1 MVIKNMRGNMRKD
14 LNAAAS
20 TFKDNCDPQTLES
33 IKLQIFSPSEIEE
46 LSFGEIKSPE
56 TVNYRTFG
64 PVPDGLFC
72 ARVFG
77 PTRDWQCECGKY
89 KRLKH
94 RGVICEKCGVEVT
107 LSKVRRERMG
117 HIRLATPVAH
127 IWFLKSLPSRISWM
141 LDMKRKD
148 VERVLYYEAY
158 IVIDGGMTELERGQI
173 LTEEEYYQQ
182 LEAHGDEFDA
192 KMGGEAIHEILSA
205 IDIDVEIAEILEE
218 LPSITSDAKRKKQT
232 KRLSMLNAFKTSG
245 NRPQD
250 MVMTVLPV
258 LPPDL
263 RPLVPLPGGRFA
275 TSDLNDLYRR
285 VINRNN
291 RLKRLL
297 ELGAPSI
304 IVNNEKRM
312 LQEAVDALFDNGR
325 RGKVITGTNKRP
337 LQSIAGFL
345 KGKKGRFRQNLL
357 GKRVDFSA
365 RSVIVVGPT
374 LKLHQCGI
382 PKKMAIELFKPF
394 VYGRLQRLG
403 LASTIKS
410 AKKMVEREEA
420 AVWDVLEHVIR
431 EHPVLLN
438 RAPTLH
444 RLSIQAFEPKLIE
457 GKAIQLHPLACASFN
472 ADFDGDTMSVH
483 VPLTYEA
490 QLEARCLM
498 MSTNNILSPAS
509 GKPVVAPQLD
519 IILGLYYLTQQRF
532 AVKGEGMLFS
542 NEQELTRA
550 YEQDLV
556 DIHALVK
563 VRITHGE
570 KTMVVETTPGRITLK
585 RVLPTNIPFEMIN
598 KVLKKKDISNLVNEC
613 YRRCDTKQTVVFVD
627 QIMYLGFE
635 YATKSGA
642 SIGIDNI
649 EIPEQKQSI
658 LVRGENDVAAIQKQF
673 DSGLIT
679 QKEYSNKVIDVWSDV
694 ADKVADIMMTNM
706 STDVYIDQQGK
717 EQQQPSANPVFM
729 MADSGARGSVAQLRQ
744 LAGMRGPMSRPDGSI
759 IERPVTANLKE
770 GLDVL
775 QYYTTT
781 HGSRKGLADTA
792 LKTANSGHL
801 TRRLVDV
808 AQDLVVTEYDCQTE
822 SGIEV
827 SSHIEGGEIVE
838 SLVDRVLGRV
848 LSKDVTGLNGE
859 VIIKRGEMLD
869 EKNVTLLDEHR
880 VERVHVRTVIT
891 CEAKEGVCALCYG
904 RDLARGRMVNLGE
917 AVGIIAAQSI
927 GEPGTQLTLRTFH
940 IGGAASRASA
950 ENNVQSRISGSIR
963 LNNIKTLQND
973 EGRLIAI
980 SRSGSISVIDES
992 GREVEK
998 YPVSYGAKIMFGDG
1012 EKITAGS
1019 VLAEWDPYT
1028 HSIISE
1034 VSGYIKLNDMV
1045 EGVTISRQVDEMT
1058 GLSSIVVLPTD
1069 QKSSS
1074 QKRPMIGVVDDK
1086 GESVMI
1092 PGSNMPATYFLGSGA
1107 VTNLEDGAKIRI
1119 GDTIARIPKES
1130 FKTKDI
1136 AGGLPRV
1143 ADLFEARRPKDTA
1156 IYAEHSGVVS
1166 FGKETKEKRRLI
1178 ITSSDGVA
1186 IEELIPRW
1194 RSITVFEGETVEKGD
1209 IIVDGPA
1216 DPHAILRLLGIG
1228 AFANYIV
1235 NEVQDVYRLQ
1245 GVTINDKHIEVIAK
1259 QMLRKAMV
1267 LNPGDSDF
1275 SEGDIVM
1282 LRDIEDSVNKLTGV
1296 GVVPKYE
1303 GVLLGITKASLTTD
1317 SWISAASFQE
1327 TTRILTDSAV
1337 LGKSDVLRGLKE
1349 NVIVGRLIPAGT
1361 GFSQHKEVKNE
1372 SNVNVDDIFTGS
1384 LLGGDQTEEVQDSN
1398 ERSHDDA
1405 SLEQEKDEKE

>member
-1 MVIKNMRGNMRKD
+1 M
-14 LNAAAS
+14 
-20 TFKDNCDPQTLES
+20 
-33 IKLQIFSPSEIEE
+33 
-46 LSFGEIKSPE
+46 
-56 TVNYRTFG
+56 
-64 PVPDGLFC
+64 
-72 ARVFG
+72 
-77 PTRDWQCECGKY
+77 
-89 KRLKH
+89 
-94 RGVICEKCGVEVT
+94 
-107 LSKVRRERMG
+107 
-117 HIRLATPVAH
+117 
-127 IWFLKSLPSRISWM
+127 
-141 LDMKRKD
+141 
-148 VERVLYYEAY
+148 
-158 IVIDGGMTELERGQI
+158 
-173 LTEEEYYQQ
+173 
-182 LEAHGDEFDA
+182 
-192 KMGGEAIHEILSA
+192 
-205 IDIDVEIAEILEE
+205 
-218 LPSITSDAKRKKQT
+218 
-232 KRLSMLNAFKTSG
+232 
-245 NRPQD
+245 
-250 MVMTVLPV
+250 
-258 LPPDL
+258 
-263 RPLVPLPGGRFA
+263 
-275 TSDLNDLYRR
+275 
-285 VINRNN
+285 
-291 RLKRLL
+291 RLL

-337 LQSIAGFL
+337 LQSITGFL

-382 PKKMAIELFKPF
+382 PKRMAIELFKPF

-420 AVWDVLEHVIR
+420 VVWDVLEHVIR

-509 GKPVVAPQLD
+509 GKPVVDPQLD
-519 IILGLYYLTQQRF
+519 IVLGLYYLTKQRF
-532 AVKGEGMLFS
+532 GVKGEGMIFS
-542 NEQELTRA
+542 DVKELQRA
-550 YEQDLV
+550 YTQDLV

-563 VRITHGE
+563 VKLSHGG
-570 KTMVVETTPGRITLK
+570 KTSIVETTPGRITLK
-585 RVLPTNIPFEMIN
+585 SVLPDNMPFEMIN
-598 KVLKKKDISNLVNEC
+598 QVLKKKDVSNLVNEC

-642 SIGIDNI
+642 SIGVDNI
-649 EIPEQKQSI
+649 EIPEQKDDI
-658 LVRGENDVAAIQKQF
+658 LQKGSKDVDVVQKQF
-673 DSGLIT
+673 DTGLIT
-679 QKEYSNKVIDVWSDV
+679 RKEYSNKVIDVWSDV
-694 ADKVADIMMTNM
+694 ADKVADAMMENM
-706 STDVYIDQQGK
+706 STETYVDKSGK
-717 EQQQPSANPVFM
+717 EQKQSSSNPVFM

-744 LAGMRGPMSRPDGSI
+744 LAGMRGPMTRPDGSI
-759 IERPVTANLKE
+759 METPVKSNLKE

-781 HGSRKGLADTA
+781 HGSRKGLSDTA

-808 AQDLVVTEYDCQTE
+808 AQDLVVSEHDCQTE
-822 SGIEV
+822 AGIEV
-827 SSHIEGGEIVE
+827 SAHIEGGEIVE

-848 LSKDVTGLNGE
+848 LADDVIGTEGQ
-859 VIIKRGEMLD
+859 VIIARGTMLD
-869 EKNVTLLDEHR
+869 EKNVELLDQHR
-880 VERVHVRTVIT
+880 VERVKVRTVIT
-891 CEAKEGVCALCYG
+891 CESKEGVCALCYG

-950 ENNVQSRISGSIR
+950 ENSIQSRVSGTLR
-963 LNNIKTLQND
+963 LNNIKTLENA
-973 EGRLIAI
+973 EGNLIAI
-980 SRSGSISVIDES
+980 SRSGSLSVLDAS

-998 YPVSYGAKIMFGDG
+998 YPISYGAKIMFKDG
-1012 EKITAGS
+1012 SAIDAGS
-1019 VLAEWDPYT
+1019 TLAEWDPYT

-1034 VSGYIKLNDMV
+1034 VSGFIKLHDMV

-1058 GLSSIVVLPTD
+1058 GLSSIAVLPTD
-1069 QKSSS
+1069 QKSSN
-1074 QKRPMIGVVDDK
+1074 QKRPMIAVQDDK
-1086 GESVMI
+1086 GQSIMI

-1107 VTNLEDGAKIRI
+1107 ITNLEDGTKINV
-1119 GDTIARIPKES
+1119 GDIIARIPKES

-1156 IYAEHSGVVS
+1156 IYAEISGVVS
-1166 FGKETKEKRRLI
+1166 FGRETKEKRRLI
-1178 ITSSDGVA
+1178 ITSADGHS

-1209 IIVDGPA
+1209 IVVDGPA

-1259 QMLRKAMV
+1259 QMLRKVVV
-1267 LNPGDSDF
+1267 LNPGDSEF
-1275 SEGDIVM
+1275 SEGDVVM
-1282 LRDIEDSVNKLTGV
+1282 LRDIEDAANQLSGKGV
-1296 GVVPKYE
+1296 QPKYE
-1303 GVLLGITKASLTTD
+1303 RVLLGITKASLTTD

-1337 LGKSDVLRGLKE
+1337 LGKSDILRGLKE

-1361 GFSQHKEVKNE
+1361 GFAKQHDVATEDAMG
-1372 SNVNVDDIFTGS
+1372 SHDIFTGS
-1384 LLGGDQTEEVQDSN
+1384 LLGGDDHEIEVAESAEQSVETPAKGVNSN
-1398 ERSHDDA
+1398 EVD
-1405 SLEQEKDEKE
+1405 DEKE

>member
-1 MVIKNMRGNMRKD
+1 MRKD
-14 LNAAAS
+14 FGATSA
-20 TFKDNCDPQTLES
+20 FKDNCDPQTLES
-33 IKLQIFSPSEIEE
+33 IKLQIFSPNEIEDM
-46 LSFGEIKSPE
+46 SFGEIKSPE

-77 PTRDWQCECGKY
+77 PTKDWQCECGKY

-158 IVIDGGMTELERGQI
+158 IVIDGGMTDLERGQM

-182 LEAHGDEFDA
+182 LETHGDEFSA
-192 KMGGEAIHEILSA
+192 KMGGEAIHEILST
-205 IDIDVEIAEILEE
+205 IDIDVEIAHILEE

-312 LQEAVDALFDNGR
+312 LQESVDALFDNGR

-420 AVWDVLEHVIR
+420 VVWDVLEHVIR

-519 IILGLYYLTQQRF
+519 IILGLYYLTQQRYG
-532 AVKGEGMLFS
+532 VKGEGMLFS
-542 NEQELTRA
+542 NEKELIKAFEQE
-550 YEQDLV
+550 LV

-563 VRITHGE
+563 VRLTHAGE
-570 KTMVVETTPGRITLK
+570 TKIVETTPGRVTLK
-585 RVLPTNIPFEMIN
+585 RVLPDSMPFGMIN
-598 KVLKKKDISNLVNEC
+598 TVLKKKDISNLVNEC

-658 LVRGENDVAAIQKQF
+658 LDRGEKSVEVIQKQF

-679 QKEYSNKVIDVWSDV
+679 QKEFSNKVIDVWSDV
-694 ADKVADIMMTNM
+694 ADKVADIMMKDM
-706 STDVYIDQQGK
+706 STDTYIDSDGK
-717 EQQQPSANPVFM
+717 EQKQASANPVFM

-759 IERPVTANLKE
+759 IEKPVTSNLKE

-808 AQDLVVTEYDCQTE
+808 AQDLVITEVDCQTE
-822 SGIEV
+822 SGIEI

-848 LSKDVTGLNGE
+848 LSSDVEGIDGKI
-859 VIIKRGEMLD
+859 IIKRGEMLD
-869 EKNVTLLDEHR
+869 EKNVQLLDEHC

-891 CEAKEGVCALCYG
+891 CDTKEGVCSLCYG
-904 RDLARGRMVNLGE
+904 RDLARGRMVNMGE

-950 ENNVQSRISGSIR
+950 ENNIQSRISGSVR
-963 LNNIKTLQND
+963 LNNIKTLQSE

-980 SRSGSISVIDES
+980 SRSGSISVIDSS

-998 YPVSYGAKIMFGDG
+998 YPIAYGAKIMFSDG
-1012 EKITAGS
+1012 EEIIAGS

-1034 VSGYIKLNDMV
+1034 VSGYIKLHDMV
-1045 EGVTISRQVDEMT
+1045 EGVTVSRQVDEMT

-1074 QKRPMIGVVDDK
+1074 QKRPMIAVVDNK

-1107 VTNLEDGAKIRI
+1107 VTNLEDGTRIRI

-1156 IYAEHSGVVS
+1156 VYAELSGVAS

-1178 ITSSDGVA
+1178 ITSQDGEMM
-1186 IEELIPRW
+1186 EELIPRW

-1216 DPHAILRLLGIG
+1216 DPHAILRLLGVST
-1228 AFANYIV
+1228 FANYIV

-1259 QMLRKAMV
+1259 QMLRKALV
-1267 LNPGDSDF
+1267 LNPGDSEF
-1275 SEGDIVM
+1275 SEGDVVM
-1282 LRDIEDSVNKLTGV
+1282 LRDIEEASIQLRGKGV
-1296 GVVPKYE
+1296 LPKYE
-1303 GVLLGITKASLTTD
+1303 RVLLGITKASLTTD

-1337 LGKSDVLRGLKE
+1337 LGKSDILRGLKE

-1361 GFSQHKEVKNE
+1361 GFNKQGKVKEDNVV
-1372 SNVNVDDIFTGS
+1372 NVNDIFTGS
-1384 LLGGDQTEEVQDSN
+1384 LLGGDQEEEVIDSIN
-1398 ERSHDDA
+1398 LAPEDSDQRQA
-1405 SLEQEKDEKE
+1405 GDEKE